1 VQSAPTGAAG
11 AVQVADDLESR
22 GFAPFDFLPEME
34 VDALKAR
41 REKMQADLA
50 AARAQRAEESDLDSM
65 LEQEMA
71 RRSRGIGEGLQFGGG
86 LIGTLRFGAQT
97 RRRLANATQGLE
109 AAEAE
114 LGRLNAM
121 SENERLVYEATARAR
136 QSYNRF
142 GSSIP
147 DGANPTL
154 WQLGGQI
161 ATMNK
166 NGGFAN
172 LEKMVQQARQLIS
185 DTPEGGLNEMSPEQ
199 KQVALNQLLE
209 FASMQ
214 QLEGWEAPQ
223 AAFQLEDETIISDPS
238 ERLRLENEAA
248 QRQTSSR
255 NQVEQMVS
263 KAQSDFPLSQEELVG
278 IGTTA
283 MRGARPISAR
293 GRTIIEQTPLTDA
306 ELKNMSPDEIAELL
320 FMSRIGGQTRPFQ
333 SEASRAYQAGTYGE
347 AFEPGGQ
354 GYLPND
360 LELEKKLRMAESLSN
375 KAYGMYEELRPSQD
389 SALSP
394 LDRAYAVEKLG
405 LDSEELDRLEA
416 IAQEFD

>member
-1 VQSAPTGAAG
+1 
-11 AVQVADDLESR
+11 
-22 GFAPFDFLPEME
+22 M
-34 VDALKAR
+34 
-41 REKMQADLA
+41 
-50 AARAQRAEESDLDSM
+50 
-65 LEQEMA
+65 
-71 RRSRGIGEGLQFGGG
+71 
-86 LIGTLRFGAQT
+86 
-97 RRRLANATQGLE
+97 
-109 AAEAE
+109 
-114 LGRLNAM
+114 
-121 SENERLVYEATARAR
+121 
-136 QSYNRF
+136 
-142 GSSIP
+142 P

-172 LEKMVQQARQLIS
+172 LEKMVQQARQLIA

-223 AAFQLEDETIISDPS
+223 PAFQLEDETVISDPS

-248 QRQTSSR
+248 QRQASSR
-255 NQVEQMVS
+255 NQAEQMVS

-293 GRTIIEQTPLTDA
+293 GRTIIEQAPLTDA
-306 ELKNMSPDEIAELL
+306 ELKNMSFDEIAKVL
-320 FMSRIGGQTRPFQ
+320 FEARIGGQTRPFQ
-333 SEASRAYQAGTYGE
+333 SEGSRAYQAGTYGQL
-347 AFEPGGQ
+347 FEPGGSF
-354 GYLPND
+354 YSPND
-360 LELEKKLRMAESLSN
+360 LELEKKLRKAEYLSN
-375 KAYGMYEELRPSQD
+375 RAYGMYEELNAP
-389 SALSP
+389 AFSP
-394 LDRAYAVEKLG
+394 LERAWMAEKNG

-416 IAQEFD
+416 LAQEFD